1 VPRLPAA
8 YWRALDR
15 EKAYPTDFVAAM
27 TKAGLLGV
35 LIPEEYGGGGLG
47 LTAATAILEEVHASG
62 GNAAALHAQMYTM
75 GTVLRHGSTAQK
87 ETWLPRIADGSIRLQ
102 AFGVTEPTAGTDTT
116 SISTF
121 ARREGDTYVVNGQK
135 VWTSRAE
142 HSDLMVLLARTTP
155 KDQVARKSD
164 GLSVFLV
171 DMREAKGNGL
181 TIKPIATMLNH
192 ATTEVFFDN
201 LVIPADSLIGE
212 EGKGFRYILDGM
224 NAERILIG
232 AECLGDAAW
241 LIGKARDYAN
251 SRVVFGR
258 PIGQNQGVQF
268 PIARA
273 YAQAHAARLT
283 IQDAAARYTTRA
295 AVRRAGQYRQDAG
308 LRGLVGGGRHVPA
321 DPRRLRLR
329 RGVRHRAQVP
339 RDAALPGGPDL
350 DEPDPGL
357 CRRARARPAALLL
370 MSAFGLDRSRAT
382 RTAVLAASDLARL
395 AAVLDRP
402 ETPAEV
408 PPAWHWACLA
418 EPVRRSDLGPDGH
431 PRRGLFLP
439 PIEAPRRMFAAADL
453 RFTKPLHSGLDTEL
467 VETIA
472 MSKRSPARAAR

>member
-1 VPRLPAA
+1 MSAFADPELIEALRQTVRALCRDFPPA
-8 YWRALDR
+8 YWRDLDR

-27 TKAGLLGV
+27 TRAGLLGV
-35 LIPEEYGGGGLG
+35 LIPENYGGGGLG
-47 LTAATAILEEVHASG
+47 LTAAAAILEEVHASG

-87 ETWLPRIADGSIRLQ
+87 DTWLPRIADGSIRLQ

-121 ARREGDTYVVNGQK
+121 ARREGDTYVINGQK

-171 DMREAKGNGL
+171 DMREARGKGL

-192 ATTEVFFDN
+192 ATTELFFDDV
-201 LVIPADSLIGE
+201 VIPADSLIGE

-273 YAQAHAARLT
+273 YAQTHAARLT
-283 IQDAAARYTTRA
+283 IYDAAARYDR
-295 AVRRAGQYRQDAG
+295 GQPCGEQANIG
-308 LRGLVGGGRHVPA
+308 K
-321 DPRRLRLR
+321 
-329 RGVRHRAQVP
+329 
-339 RDAALPGGPDL
+339 
-350 DEPDPGL
+350 
-357 CRRARARPAALLL
+357 
-370 MSAFGLDRSRAT
+370 M
-382 RTAVLAASDLARL
+382 LASEAS
-395 AAVLDRP
+395 
-402 ETPAEV
+402 
-408 PPAWHWACLA
+408 W
-418 EPVRRSDLGPDGH
+418 
-431 PRRGLFLP
+431 
-439 PIEAPRRMFAAADL
+439 AAADMCL
-453 RFTKPLHSGLDTEL
+453 QTHGGFAEEYDIERKFRETRLYQVAPISTNLILAYVAEHVLGLP
-467 VETIA
+467 
-472 MSKRSPARAAR
+472 RSY